1 MKALSFIITITLIC
15 CACSSNNNTSC
26 IPTEGFWQGYDFCD
40 TTLIVNNPSGVER
53 DFVEYINQIY
63 YMEKDSLKKEFDE
76 FIRYISLCPR
86 SEEFFTELTEK
97 YLYQY
102 RSTPHI
108 ESMYLTFLERY
119 TASPYIADE
128 NKIRPKMQI
137 TDIAKNT
144 VGSIATDFTYTLPNG
159 TTSQMHDI
167 KTPLTLLYFN
177 NPLCE
182 ECNATLE
189 EMRNSTLLNDM
200 IKNGEITVLS
210 VYVDDNPQEWK
221 DNLSH
226 YPSNWIVA
234 MDDGRVIDNERL
246 YVLRIIPSIY
256 LLGESKKVILKNAEW
271 KNVKKEL
278 SE

>member
-1 MKALSFIITITLIC
+1 
-15 CACSSNNNTSC
+15 
-26 IPTEGFWQGYDFCD
+26 
-40 TTLIVNNPSGVER
+40 
-53 DFVEYINQIY
+53 
-63 YMEKDSLKKEFDE
+63 
-76 FIRYISLCPR
+76 
-86 SEEFFTELTEK
+86 
-97 YLYQY
+97 
-102 RSTPHI
+102 
-108 ESMYLTFLERY
+108 
-119 TASPYIADE
+119 
-128 NKIRPKMQI
+128 
-137 TDIAKNT
+137 
-144 VGSIATDFTYTLPNG
+144 
-159 TTSQMHDI
+159 MHDI

-189 EMRNSTLLNDM
+189 EMRNSTILNDM
-200 IKNGEITVLS
+200 IKNGKITVLS

-271 KNVKKEL
+271 NDVKKEL